1 MIWLIVNRNTRSIR
15 SFKSREEATETAIA
29 LNLQQADHPRFD
41 LWSVDVE
48 SNETDWCGYL
58 WRAFGSDFDVSNAW
72 LKPRTRQEAAML
84 DLPYREAR

>member
-58 WRAFGSDFDVSNAW
+58 WRAFGMAFDPKNAW
-72 LKPRTRQEAAML
+72 FKPRTV
-84 DLPYREAR
+84 DEARMLGLHEVTA